1 MSLHGLRS
9 GAWLTRGRLTAY
21 PFIFLVLGMAGV
33 IWAALSDNGVLTPDG
48 LPLGADFI
56 NVYATSYLVLQGSPE
71 IAYDPVRHNAVEH
84 ALIDF
89 DPGAYFGWHYPPMA
103 LFLVAPLAL
112 LPFMG
117 ALFVWLGVTFLGYL
131 AVLRATVPK
140 DLPVGP
146 AVLALVGF
154 TGVFINVINGQ
165 NGFLTTGLLG
175 AAFLALARGRPWLA
189 GVLIACLLYKP
200 QFGVLIP
207 LALLAGGYWRSVIA
221 ASAAGLIL
229 IAASYLVFGAE
240 TWQAFLG
247 STTFTRDVV
256 LEAGG
261 TGWHR
266 IQSIFSMVRMAGG
279 GIEVAYAAQMI
290 VLLGLALLVV
300 VVWRRPSA
308 PFEVKAALLAAGSLL
323 ATPYVLDYDLIVLAL
338 VLAWVTA
345 DGLKRGFLPW
355 EKSFLAL
362 IWLWP
367 LLSRMLAQAAQIQ
380 FSPLILGIL
389 VWMLYRRAGPL
400 PSVTSDLNVR
410 PA

>member
-1 MSLHGLRS
+1 MSLRALRS
-9 GAWLTRGRLTAY
+9 GAWLSRGRLTAY
-21 PFIFLVLGMAGV
+21 PVIFLVLGMAGV

-56 NVYATSYLVLQGSPE
+56 NVYATSHLVLQGSPE

-84 ALIDF
+84 ALVDF

-117 ALFVWLGVTFLGYL
+117 ALFVWLGVTFVGYL
-131 AVLRATVPK
+131 AVLRASLPK

-146 AVLALVGF
+146 AVLVLVGF

-165 NGFLTTGLLG
+165 NGFLTTALLG

-207 LALLAGGYWRSVIA
+207 LALLAGGYWRSVVA
-221 ASAAGLIL
+221 ASAAGLVL

-266 IQSIFSMVRMAGG
+266 IQSVFSMVRMAGG
-279 GIEVAYAAQMI
+279 GIEAAYAAQTI
-290 VLLGLALLVV
+290 VLLGLALLIVI
-300 VVWRRPSA
+300 VWRRPSA
-308 PFEVKAALLAAGSLL
+308 PFAIKAAMLAAASLL

-338 VLAWVTA
+338 VLIWVTA
-345 DGLKRGFLPW
+345 DGLERGFLPW
-355 EKSFLAL
+355 EKTFLAV

-380 FSPLILGIL
+380 FSPIILGIL
-389 VWMLYRRAGPL
+389 VWMLYRRAGSL
-400 PSVTSDLNVR
+400 PSVTSDLNAR